1 MIRTRMKIYFLYC
14 LLSLHLC
21 SFAQPEQFVQLR
33 FVPKQSSFSPGK
45 NDYQPGKNGFYLY
58 ENCMYTLVIDDDK
71 QYNARIISI
80 KKDSIVFTTHFN
92 AAVAKKQKSTFDTLS
107 VSPAAISTI
116 RLIGDRTLGIFHNV
130 AMKKYDYEFISDTM
144 AKKLWIDT
152 IQLYTNMQQQYELL
166 PFLTYQGLDL
176 LYEEDGNTFYF
187 QGRLQKDTAA
197 GVVSKWQKK
206 DDSIFRTKN
215 IAWALPTRA
224 NKINGWAL
232 GLHTGQIFGRQLTI
246 NGLNTSADV
255 PAMFI
260 GMMSS
265 MDILQKVP
273 LGSLSDSADTD
284 WYITKINGLSL
295 SMGGLM
301 RCSNIRG
308 IALNGG
314 ICFAY
319 RTRGLVV
326 SGGYNNVHDFKGISI
341 CGLRN
346 VSVKGRG
353 IQIALINVCKNFKG
367 LQIGLWNVNS
377 KRKLPVINWG
387 T

>member
-1 MIRTRMKIYFLYC
+1 MKMYFLSC
-14 LLSLHLC
+14 LLYLPISAL
-21 SFAQPEQFVQLR
+21 SQPKQYVQLR
-33 FVPKQSSFSPGK
+33 FVPKQGSFSADK
-45 NDYQPGKNGFYLY
+45 KDYIPGKNGFYLY
-58 ENCMYTLVIDDDK
+58 ENCMYTLVIGAHK

-80 KKDSIVFTTHFN
+80 RKDSIAFATHFN
-92 AAVAKKQKSTFDTLS
+92 AAVAKKQKTVLDTLTI
-107 VSPAAISTI
+107 SPGAISTI
-116 RLIGDRTLGIFHNV
+116 RLIGDRALGLFHNIE
-130 AMKKYDYEFISDTM
+130 MKKYAYEFTTDTM
-144 AKKLWIDT
+144 PKKLRIDT
-152 IQLYTNMQQQYELL
+152 IQLYTNMPQQYELL
-166 PFLTYQGLDL
+166 PFLTDQGLNL
-176 LYEEDGNTFYF
+176 LYEEDGYTFYF
-187 QGRLQKDTAA
+187 QGRSQKDTTA
-197 GVVSKWQKK
+197 VVLTKWQKK

-232 GLHTGQIFGRQLTI
+232 GLHTGQIFGRKLTI

-273 LGSLSDSADTD
+273 LGSLADSADAD
-284 WYITKINGLSL
+284 WYTTKINGLSL
-295 SMGGLM
+295 SMGGLL
-301 RCSNIRG
+301 RCSKING
-308 IALNGG
+308 ITLNGG

-326 SGGYNNVHDFKGISI
+326 SGGYNNIHDFKGISI

-367 LQIGLWNVNS
+367 LQVGLWNVNS
-377 KRKLPVINWG
+377 KRKLPLINWG
-387 T
+387 S

>member
-1 MIRTRMKIYFLYC
+1 MKLYLFGC
-14 LLSLHLC
+14 LLCLHAGTL
-21 SFAQPEQFVQLR
+21 AQPKQFVQLR
-33 FVPKQSSFSPGK
+33 FVPRQGRFSPEK
-45 NDYQPGKNGFYLY
+45 NDYQPGKKGFYLY
-58 ENCMYTLVIDDDK
+58 ENCMYTLVINDAK

-80 KKDSIVFTTHFN
+80 KKDSIAFTTHFN

-107 VSPAAISTI
+107 ISPGAISTI
-116 RLIGDRTLGIFHNV
+116 RLIGDRALGIFHNV
-130 AMKKYDYEFISDTM
+130 EMKKYAAEFVADTM
-144 AKKLWIDT
+144 PKRMRTDT
-152 IQLYTNMQQQYELL
+152 IQLYTNLQQQYELL
-166 PFLTYQGLDL
+166 PFLTDQGLNL

-187 QGRLQKDTAA
+187 QGRLLKDTAA
-197 GVVSKWQKK
+197 VAVSRWQQK

-224 NKINGWAL
+224 NRINGWAL
-232 GLHTGQIFGRQLTI
+232 GLHTGQIFGRKLTI

-255 PAMFI
+255 PAMFVA
-260 GMMSS
+260 MMSS

-273 LGSLSDSADTD
+273 LGSLADSADAD

-295 SMGGLM
+295 SIGGLM

-326 SGGYNNVHDFKGISI
+326 SGGYNNIHDFKGISI

-346 VSVKGRG
+346 VSYNGRG
-353 IQIALINVCKNFKG
+353 LQVGLFNVCRHLKG
-367 LQIGLWNVNS
+367 VQIGLWNKNS
-377 KRKLPVINWG
+377 KRSLPFFNWSG
-387 T
+387 

>member
-1 MIRTRMKIYFLYC
+1 MKIYFLYC
-14 LLSLHLC
+14 LLCLQLC
-21 SFAQPEQFVQLR
+21 SFAQPKQFVLLR
-33 FVPKQSSFSPGK
+33 FVPKQGSFSAGK

-80 KKDSIVFTTHFN
+80 KKDSIIFTTHFN
-92 AAVAKKQKSTFDTLS
+92 AAVAKKQKAVLDTLT
-107 VSPAAISTI
+107 VSPASISTI

-130 AMKKYDYEFISDTM
+130 SMKKYRYELITDTM
-144 AKKLWIDT
+144 PKRLWVDT
-152 IQLYTNMQQQYELL
+152 IQLYTNMPQQYELL
-166 PFLTYQGLDL
+166 PFLTDQGLNL

-197 GVVSKWQKK
+197 AVVSKWQKK

-232 GLHTGQIFGRQLTI
+232 GLHTGQIFGRKLTI

-260 GMMSS
+260 GMMCS

-273 LGSLSDSADTD
+273 LGSLSDSAGTD
-284 WYITKINGLSL
+284 WYTTTINGLSL
-295 SMGGLM
+295 SMGGLV
-301 RCSNIRG
+301 RCRNING

-319 RTRGLVV
+319 RSRGLMV
-326 SGGYNNVHDFKGISI
+326 SGGYNNIHDFKGISI

-377 KRKLPVINWG
+377 KRKWPIINWG

>member
-1 MIRTRMKIYFLYC
+1 MKMYFFYC
-14 LLSLHLC
+14 LLCLHVC
-21 SFAQPEQFVQLR
+21 TFAQPRQYVQLR
-33 FVPKQSSFSPGK
+33 FVPKQGSFSPEK

-58 ENCMYTLVIDDDK
+58 ENCMYTLVIGDDK
-71 QYNARIISI
+71 QYNARIVSI

-92 AAVAKKQKSTFDTLS
+92 TAVAKKQKSTLDTLS
-107 VSPAAISTI
+107 ISPAAISAI
-116 RLIGDRTLGIFHNV
+116 RLIGDRALGIFHNV
-130 AMKKYDYEFISDTM
+130 SMKKYDFEFITDTM
-144 AKKLWIDT
+144 PKRLWIDT
-152 IQLYTNMQQQYELL
+152 IQLYTNMPQQYELL
-166 PFLTYQGLDL
+166 PFLTDQGLNL

-197 GVVSKWQKK
+197 VVVSKWQKK

-232 GLHTGQIFGRQLTI
+232 GLHTGQIFGKPLTI

-273 LGSLSDSADTD
+273 LGSLGDSADVD

-308 IALNGG
+308 ITLNGG

-326 SGGYNNVHDFKGISI
+326 SGGYNNIHDFKGISI

-353 IQIALINVCKNFKG
+353 IQIGLINVCKNFKG
-367 LQIGLWNVNS
+367 LQLGLWNVNS
-377 KRKLPVINWG
+377 KRKLPFINWG